1 MISQLVALDLSET
14 RAADGGASALA
25 AQLITWTH
33 APLRVLV
40 LQGADVHSAALL
52 TGGNIEIVYLVL
64 SETAFYTSRVKSCFY
79 THFCLISVDVLEFL
93 RIWRSWHHYDQ
104 NACISTKF

>member
-52 TGGNIEIVYLVL
+52 TRGSIEIGYLVL
-64 SETAFYTSRVKSCFY
+64 SETAFYTSFFWTFLLNFSRCFGI
-79 THFCLISVDVLEFL
+79 LKNMAILASL
-93 RIWRSWHHYDQ
+93 
-104 NACISTKF
+104 